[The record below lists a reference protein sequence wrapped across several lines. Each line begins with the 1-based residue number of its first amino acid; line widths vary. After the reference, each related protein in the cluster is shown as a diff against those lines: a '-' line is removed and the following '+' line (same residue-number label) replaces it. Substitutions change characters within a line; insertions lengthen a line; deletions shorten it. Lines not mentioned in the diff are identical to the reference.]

1 MTRLFVCNSGS
12 ITVDI
17 EADGPVLGA
26 ALEHEKAESVV
37 RCAILMAL
45 SSLAEGGL
53 WPAAALQDMAGFMA
67 QMKDAVHAAQLM

>member
-1 MTRLFVCNSGS
+1 MTRLFICNN

-53 WPAAALQDMAGFMA
+53 WPAAALEDMAIFMA
-67 QMKDAVHAAQLM
+67 QMKDAVHTAQLM

>member
-1 MTRLFVCNSGS
+1 MARLFVCSSGS

-26 ALEHEKAESVV
+26 ALEHEKAESVL

-45 SSLAEGGL
+45 STLAEGGL
-53 WPAAALQDMAGFMA
+53 WPAAALQDMAVFMA
-67 QMKDAVHAAQLM
+67 NMKDEVHNAQLM

>member
-1 MTRLFVCNSGS
+1 MARLFVFDRW

-26 ALEHEKAESVV
+26 ALEGENAESIL

-45 SSLAEGGL
+45 SALAEGGS
-53 WPAAALQDMAGFMA
+53 WPTAVLQTMASFMA
-67 QMKDAVHAAQLM
+67 SMRSEVYSEQLM